1 MMGLRKNSALLSLC
15 AVLALSAGLN
25 IARASA
31 TNDIPDYNEV
41 YNLIRMHAAGL
52 TKAELD
58 QAAVRGLISAL
69 GQKVSLVTSNGTATT
84 GAQEGVLI
92 ARTNLFGNK
101 IAYLRVTRVGEDL
114 AKVLRETYRALA
126 GTNQLNG
133 LVLDLR
139 YADGADYGAA
149 VAAADLFVKREQPLL
164 DWGTGMV
171 KSTEKSEVLAT
182 PLAVLV
188 NAQTVGAAEALA
200 AMLRITD
207 AALILGSRTGGAAF
221 ISQDFPL
228 ESGGRLRI
236 ATAPIEL
243 GDGTRLST
251 DGVKPDLPV
260 SVNAASEKAYFAN
273 SYPFT
278 GNTNLLAGAG
288 LSPTNGPNGTNRT
301 PRHVLFNEAEL
312 VREHR
317 AGLNVNDDSDAPP
330 DGASAPGQ
338 SVRGGAEEAARPVV
352 QDPVL
357 ARALDLLTGLAV
369 VRQSRT

>member
-15 AVLALSAGLN
+15 GTLALSAGLDVTD
-25 IARASA
+25 AAA

-52 TKAELD
+52 TKTELD

-69 GQKVSLVTSNGTATT
+69 GQKVSLVSSNGTPATA
-84 GAQEGVLI
+84 AQEGALI

-101 IAYLRVTRVGEDL
+101 IAYLRVARVGEDL
-114 AKVLRETYRALA
+114 ARVLRETYRAVA

-139 YADGADYGAA
+139 YTDGADYAAA

-182 PLAVLV
+182 PIAVLV
-188 NAQTVGAAEALA
+188 NEHTVGAAEALA

-251 DGVKPDLPV
+251 DGVRPDLPV
-260 SVNAASEKAYFAN
+260 AVSAANEKAYFA
-273 SYPFT
+273 SAYSSS
-278 GNTNLLAGAG
+278 GATNLIAGAG
-288 LSPTNGPNGTNRT
+288 LSLTNGPNGTNRT

-317 AGLNVNDDSDAPP
+317 AGLNANDDSEEPADSV
-330 DGASAPGQ
+330 SAPGQ
-338 SVRGGAEEAARPVV
+338 PVKGAGGEAARPIV